1 MDNIQLLTRRGAT
14 CQDLI
19 SCLYNLKPNDLQVLQ
34 EVARNEYAT
43 LDQIAKLVQRDR
55 SSTHRCLS
63 KLMSAGLL
71 HKQSKT
77 LKGGGYY
84 HVYSMV
90 ELSKIKE
97 QATQK
102 VKEITH
108 SLEVLINNFEFD
120 FRKRLEENHLG

>member
-63 KLMSAGLL
+63 KLISAGLI

-90 ELSKIKE
+90 ELSKIKKE
-97 QATQK
+97 ARQK

-108 SLEVLINNFEFD
+108 SLEVLVSNFEFD
-120 FRKRLEENHLG
+120 FRKRLEENQIG